1 MLSSSK
7 TDAKQEARFA
17 ARIDVLGERVD
28 TLAATVATT
37 ASAMAKKDGEIASLR
52 RDLEARDEAIRALA
66 AQGAQQRPRSTRAS
80 SRSFNSQSQRSAG
93 DHGKQGSSK
102 QLDELAAKIALLGQR
117 LETVSATVSTT
128 AAGLAGREGEL
139 AAIRKRLDSPA
150 PAQAPADGSPT
161 LMRQLEDFASSADET
176 RARLEAQATELAA
189 LRVELERRAAE
200 PQPPSDELRTMLA
213 TLRSRVEA
221 LAGLHAG
228 VSEERLDERL
238 AETDDAVTRL
248 SRRIDALAEGVELAT
263 ACLAGKEHELAALH
277 RLFTESSDRIET
289 VVDDIRE
296 ALSVLPDAGPAAM
309 EELSA
314 RVEQT
319 SANMTSLTG
328 RMERR
333 EAASREASEAR
344 ERSAAELAARL
355 EALDQRVAG
364 LASELARAK
373 TLWPVALRSLEARLD
388 DAVPRS
394 APRRADHRT
403 GLFGGSV
410 RDGRRRR
417 RSPRRSAREP
427 SGDGDASRRRWSAPS
442 ETRPVTEPE
451 PEPAAQEAVAGGAR
465 VVPLR
470 ASDP

>member
-1 MLSSSK
+1 LSSSK

-17 ARIDVLGERVD
+17 ARIDVLSERVD

-52 RDLEARDEAIRALA
+52 RDLQARDEAIQALA
-66 AQGAQQRPRSTRAS
+66 ASQGGRAAASIDPRVIQELQQTVAAL
-80 SRSFNSQSQRSAG
+80 AG
-93 DHGKQGSSK
+93 EHGKQGSSK
-102 QLDELAAKIALLGQR
+102 QLDDLAAKIGLLGQR
-117 LETVSATVSTT
+117 LETLSTTVSTT

-139 AAIRKRLDSPA
+139 ATIRKRLDSPDTA
-150 PAQAPADGSPT
+150 QHAQADVSPT

-176 RARLEAQATELAA
+176 RTRLEAQATELAA

-238 AETDDAVTRL
+238 AENDDTVTRL
-248 SRRIDALAEGVELAT
+248 SERVEALAEGVELAT
-263 ACLAGKEHELAALH
+263 ASLAGKEHELAALH
-277 RLFTESSDRIET
+277 RLFSESSGRIES

-296 ALSVLPDAGPAAM
+296 ALSVLPDTGPAAM
-309 EELSA
+309 EELAA
-314 RVEQT
+314 RIEQT
-319 SANMTSLTG
+319 SANLTSLTA

-333 EAASREASEAR
+333 EAASRDASEVR
-344 ERSAAELAARL
+344 ERSAAELTARL

-364 LASELARAK
+364 LATELARAK

-388 DAVPRS
+388 DAVPRAHQGEQTTPDS
-394 APRRADHRT
+394 PEAAPEHADDDDLLADLRESLHAMESVAEELERA
-403 GLFGGSV
+403 
-410 RDGRRRR
+410 
-417 RSPRRSAREP
+417 
-427 SGDGDASRRRWSAPS
+427 S
-442 ETRPVTEPE
+442 ETRPVAELPPE
-451 PEPAAQEAVAGGAR
+451 PVQEAVAGGAR

-470 ASDP
+470 ANDP